1 MIISEAGGKDTSIF
15 QAKEKTKPPFFKNMT
30 KDMIFVKK
38 MQFLWQNRK
47 HQQKSTLLRCLID

>member
-1 MIISEAGGKDTSIF
+1 
-15 QAKEKTKPPFFKNMT
+15 MT

-47 HQQKSTLLRCLID
+47 HQQKKHPIEVLF